1 MSPLLQL
8 TLARFRE
15 FYREP
20 AALFWVYGFPLIL
33 AVALGVAFR
42 DRPVEKINIDVV
54 SDSPAG
60 SAPASALVARLKAD
74 PNLVVA
80 EFDDATARTR
90 LRTAKTSLVVT
101 PAADGT
107 WRYTRD
113 PNRPD
118 CALARSA
125 AENVLLGAQVREL
138 MTKATKTEPPPRP
151 EDETTTEIGGRY
163 IDFLFP
169 GLIGMNLMGGGLFG
183 VGFVVVDMRMR
194 KLLKRYLAT
203 PMRKSDFLLSLML
216 SRMLFTLT
224 EIGVLLT
231 FAYFAFGIRCTGDP
245 LALAAIIVL
254 GATAFAGLGL
264 LIASRAKTLETVS
277 GLMNAIMLPMY
288 VLSGVFFASDR
299 FPDAIQPFIQV
310 LPLTAVNDAL
320 RPVMNEGKGFEAIV
334 GPAAILAAWG
344 GVSFALALRIFRWR

>member
-1 MSPLLQL
+1 MSPLVQL

-20 AALFWVYGFPLIL
+20 AAIFWVYGFPLIL

-42 DRPVEKINIDVV
+42 DRPVEKISIDVV
-54 SDSPAG
+54 TDSAAGSPA
-60 SAPASALVARLKAD
+60 AEVLAKKLEAD
-74 PNLVVA
+74 PRITVTRS
-80 EFDDATARTR
+80 DAAAARTR
-90 LRTAKTSLVVT
+90 LRTAKTGLIVT
-101 PAADGT
+101 PTAGT
-107 WRYTRD
+107 AWQYTLD

-125 AENVLLGAQVREL
+125 AENVLLKSLVPNL
-138 MTKATKTEPPPRP
+138 PPQPP
-151 EDETTTEIGGRY
+151 DLETTEAGGRY
-163 IDFLFP
+163 IDFLMP
-169 GLIGMNLMGGGLFG
+169 GLIGLNLMGGGLFG

-224 EIGVLLT
+224 EITVLLT
-231 FAYFAFGIRCTGDP
+231 FAYFAFDIRCTGNI
-245 LALAAIIVL
+245 LALIAMIVL
-254 GATAFAGLGL
+254 GATAFAGMGL

-299 FPDAIQPFIQV
+299 FPDLIQPLIQI
-310 LPLTAVNDAL
+310 LPLTALNNAL
-320 RPVMNEGKGFEAIV
+320 RAVMNEGKGFAAV
-334 GPAAILAAWG
+334 ALPAATLAAWG
-344 GVSFALALRIFRWR
+344 GVSFAIALRVFRWR

>member
-20 AALFWVYGFPLIL
+20 AAIFWVYGFPLIL

-54 SDSPAG
+54 TDSPG
-60 SAPASALVARLKAD
+60 SLTGGSPA
-74 PNLVVA
+74 A
-80 EFDDATARTR
+80 EELAKKLETDKRITVTRSDAATARTR
-90 LRTAKTSLVVT
+90 LRTAKTGLIVT
-101 PAADGT
+101 PTGSNS
-107 WRYTRD
+107 WQYTID

-125 AENVLLGAQVREL
+125 AENVLLKSLVPNL
-138 MTKATKTEPPPRP
+138 PPQPP
-151 EDETTTEIGGRY
+151 DEETTEAGGRY
-163 IDFLFP
+163 IDFLMP
-169 GLIGMNLMGGGLFG
+169 GLIGLNLMGGGLFG

-216 SRMLFTLT
+216 SRMIFTLS
-224 EIGVLLT
+224 EITVLLS
-231 FAYFAFGIRCTGDP
+231 FAYFAFDIRCTGNV
-245 LALAAIIVL
+245 LALAAVIVL
-254 GATAFAGLGL
+254 GATAFAGMGL
-264 LIASRAKTLETVS
+264 LIASRAKTIETVS

-288 VLSGVFFASDR
+288 VLSGVFFPADR
-299 FPDAIQPFIQV
+299 FPDAIQPFIQI

-320 RPVMNEGKGFEAIV
+320 RAVMNEGKGFEAV
-334 GPAAILAAWG
+334 AVPAAILTVWG
-344 GVSFALALRIFRWR
+344 GLSFAIALRIFRWR

>member
-20 AALFWVYGFPLIL
+20 AAVFWVYGFPLIL

-42 DRPVEKINIDVV
+42 DRPVEKIAIDVV
-54 SDSPAG
+54 TDSAAGSPA
-60 SAPASALVARLKAD
+60 ADALVAKLEAD
-74 PNLVVA
+74 KRITVTRSDLA
-80 EFDDATARTR
+80 AARTR
-90 LRTAKTSLVVT
+90 LRTAKTGLVIT
-101 PAADGT
+101 PAGT
-107 WRYTRD
+107 AWQYTID

-125 AENVLLGAQVREL
+125 AENVLLRGLVPTLPPQPADEE
-138 MTKATKTEPPPRP
+138 MTEA
-151 EDETTTEIGGRY
+151 GGRY
-163 IDFLFP
+163 IDFLMP
-169 GLIGMNLMGGGLFG
+169 GLIGLNLMGGGLFG

-203 PMRKSDFLLSLML
+203 PMRKSDFLLSLMI

-224 EIGVLLT
+224 EIAVLLT
-231 FAYFAFGIRCTGDP
+231 FAYFAFDIRVTGNV
-245 LALAAIIVL
+245 LALVTIIVL

-264 LIASRAKTLETVS
+264 LIASRAKTIETVS

-288 VLSGVFFASDR
+288 VLSGVFFPAER
-299 FPDAIQPFIQV
+299 FPAVMQPFIQL

-320 RPVMNEGKGFEAIV
+320 RAVMNEGKGFEAV
-334 GPAAILAAWG
+334 AVPAAILAAWG
-344 GVSFALALRIFRWR
+344 GVSFAVALRVFRWR

>member
-20 AALFWVYGFPLIL
+20 AAIFWVYGFPLIL
-33 AVALGVAFR
+33 AVALGIAFR

-54 SDSPAG
+54 TDSAAGSPA
-60 SAPASALVARLKAD
+60 ADALVAKLEAD
-74 PNLVVA
+74 TRITVTRSDA
-80 EFDDATARTR
+80 ATARTR
-90 LRTAKTSLVVT
+90 LRTAKTGLMIT
-101 PAADGT
+101 PTGPT
-107 WRYTRD
+107 WQYTID

-125 AENVLLGAQVREL
+125 AENVLLRSLVPDLPPQPPDEE
-138 MTKATKTEPPPRP
+138 MT
-151 EDETTTEIGGRY
+151 DVGGRY
-163 IDFLFP
+163 IDFLLP
-169 GLIGMNLMGGGLFG
+169 GLIGVNLMGGGLFG

-194 KLLKRYLAT
+194 KLLKRFLAT

-216 SRMLFTLT
+216 SRMAFTLT
-224 EIGVLLT
+224 EIGVLLV
-231 FAYFAFGIRCTGDP
+231 FAYFAFDIRCTGNP
-245 LALAAIIVL
+245 LALVTIIAL

-264 LIASRAKTLETVS
+264 LIASRAKTIETVS

-288 VLSGVFFASDR
+288 VLSGVFFPADR
-299 FPDAIQPFIQV
+299 FPEVMQPLIQI

-320 RPVMNEGKGFEAIV
+320 RAVMNEGKGFEAV
-334 GPAAILAAWG
+334 AWPAVILIAWG
-344 GVSFALALRIFRWR
+344 GLSFAVALRIFRWR

>member
-20 AALFWVYGFPLIL
+20 AAIFWVYGFPLIL

-42 DRPVEKINIDVV
+42 DRPVEKIAIDVV
-54 SDSPAG
+54 TDSAAGSPA
-60 SAPASALVARLKAD
+60 ADALVAKLEAD
-74 PNLVVA
+74 KRITVTRSDLA
-80 EFDDATARTR
+80 AARTR
-90 LRTAKTSLVVT
+90 LRTAKTGLIVT
-101 PAADGT
+101 PAGAT
-107 WRYTRD
+107 WQYTID

-125 AENVLLGAQVREL
+125 AENVLLKSLVPNLPPQPPDEE
-138 MTKATKTEPPPRP
+138 MTEA
-151 EDETTTEIGGRY
+151 GGRY
-163 IDFLFP
+163 IDFLMP
-169 GLIGMNLMGGGLFG
+169 GLIGLNLMGGGLFG

-203 PMRKSDFLLSLML
+203 PMRKSDFLLSLMI

-224 EIGVLLT
+224 EIAVLLT
-231 FAYFAFGIRCTGDP
+231 FAYFAFDIRVTGNV
-245 LALAAIIVL
+245 LALVTIIVL

-264 LIASRAKTLETVS
+264 LIASRAKTIETVS

-288 VLSGVFFASDR
+288 VLSGVFFPADR
-299 FPDAIQPFIQV
+299 FPAVMQPFIQL

-320 RPVMNEGKGFEAIV
+320 RAVMNEGKGFEAV
-334 GPAAILAAWG
+334 AVPAAILAAWG
-344 GVSFALALRIFRWR
+344 GVSFAVALRIFRWR